1 MPAKKLLSLSLVISN
16 DSIMKIF
23 LPKLILLLFGIFLF
37 ASCGSSRS
45 RVVTTK
51 KEAGRTEKVSQEY
64 NRTPNAE
71 PDDKKAYKVVRT
83 AKKFEGTRYKYG
95 GTDKRGMDCS
105 GLIYVS
111 FLEEGLSLPR
121 TSRAMSLEGER
132 LYLKDVNI
140 GDLLFFETNKNRKVI
155 NHVGLVVDVDE
166 DGIYFIHSSTS
177 RGVIIS
183 SLSESYWYNNFV
195 MARRVI

>member
-1 MPAKKLLSLSLVISN
+1 MNRNLLLNISLLFLATILLS
-16 DSIMKIF
+16 
-23 LPKLILLLFGIFLF
+23 
-37 ASCGSSRS
+37 SCGSSRS

-51 KEAGRTEKVSQEY
+51 EEIRTENTTQVY
-64 NRTPNAE
+64 DRD
-71 PDDKKAYKVVRT
+71 PDLKPENDQVYKIVKT

-95 GTDKRGMDCS
+95 GTDKKGMDCS
-105 GLIYVS
+105 GLIYTS
-111 FLEEGLSLPR
+111 FLEEGITLPR
-121 TSRAMSLEGER
+121 TSRDMSLQGKR
-132 LYLKDVNI
+132 LYLKEVSV

-155 NHVGLVVDVDE
+155 NHVGLVVEVNK

-183 SLSESYWYNNFV
+183 SLSETYWYNNFV

>member
-1 MPAKKLLSLSLVISN
+1 MVKRLFLKFIILIC
-16 DSIMKIF
+16 SIF
-23 LPKLILLLFGIFLF
+23 FF

-51 KEAGRTEKVSQEY
+51 KEADRSEKATRVY
-64 NRTPNAE
+64 KRTPHAE
-71 PDDKKAYKVVRT
+71 PEDKKAYKVIRT

-95 GTDKRGMDCS
+95 GTDKKGMDCS

-111 FLEEGLSLPR
+111 FLEEGVSLPR
-121 TSRAMSLEGER
+121 TSRAMSLEGKR
-132 LYLKDVNI
+132 LHLEEVSV

-155 NHVGLVVDVDE
+155 NHVGLVVEVANE
-166 DGIYFIHSSTS
+166 GIYFIHSSSS
-177 RGVIIS
+177 RGVITS